1 MREITIIDLEII
13 FTRIIR
19 KLKEQGISKI
29 TIETDLYNKIPTH
42 KWSIYNKIEDN
53 IVMGS
58 LFDDIDS
65 LKKMISDNKH
75 PCTFVDFDRLA
86 SLLHIISE
94 IENPVSG

>member
-53 IVMGS
+53 IVMG
-58 LFDDIDS
+58 
-65 LKKMISDNKH
+65 
-75 PCTFVDFDRLA
+75 
-86 SLLHIISE
+86 
-94 IENPVSG
+94 